1 MTQILNKGEYDD
13 LRKLQRYLAVIVSCL
28 LVFSSFPLAVD
39 AEEGGAPSP
48 NIIGIASDW
57 QGSVFG
63 DVGGDDKITPANFE
77 ITENPGGE
85 VTLRSSNDRGK
96 ISSSTEGIAYYFKEV
111 APDADFEL
119 TATAQVDAWTANNQV
134 SFGLMLRGNVLDNES
149 ASTFTGNYVA
159 AGALD
164 QKMKALHKSQGG
176 SLQKTEGF
184 ASASSPAPGE
194 EYRLSIKKSGSLY
207 VVKVGDESEA
217 ISDFTGDIRYA
228 GLYTARNTT
237 VTFKDV
243 KLSVEGTVELGD
255 WQFSAFGGNTS
266 DTKNPPPLEQSETS
280 ATLATYGGKIASG
293 DEGMSFYFKELPA
306 EANFEL
312 RAKARVISF
321 NSDSSISTP
330 NQKSFGLMLRDGVGA
345 HGDAGTATSN
355 YVAIGALD
363 TVMKGFFKREGV
375 QTKLNQ
381 LSDIHA
387 PAAGE
392 IYDLRI
398 KKSGA
403 TYLLSV
409 NQESETLMLENMFT
423 DTLFAGVYAARDA
436 AVAFSDIQF
445 RVENRTVSALSAD
458 SSAMA
463 KTSYLVGESLDLTG
477 LMVRA
482 QYSDGSEEE
491 LLPSE
496 YIVTGFDSSKVGPIE
511 ITIHYSGAT
520 ARVPLQIA
528 PLTVTSLAVKY
539 YPAKTVY
546 YLEDIFDPEGLV
558 VRAEYNNGFKTAELT
573 SDQYSLSIEGQQVT
587 EQSPYTFRQPGSV
600 EVAIMSEETPGLMA
614 AFDVTVKAA
623 ILTELEVRQQPE
635 QTVYFIGDALDL
647 DGLLLYAKYSD
658 GSEVRLMRGEY
669 SASFLDTATPGEKQV
684 TLQHKGLTASFS
696 VTVKVKELVGIEV
709 TNYPKTT
716 FDRGDAFEHAG
727 LKVSKV
733 FDNGDR
739 EELTDFTLDTSR
751 FDGQTAGAYEID
763 VIPADTS
770 ISPITYKVTVREE
783 LAPEWKFTN
792 FGQSTSA
799 KNNYATIHAD
809 GSIELV
815 AADGGKVT
823 GDHDGITYYYTELDA
838 AKDNFVLSADIQVVS
853 YAKNPH
859 DGQESFGL
867 MARDAIGVQGNT
879 SVFASNIAAVGGY
892 SGGTRDDNGTQL
904 FVRTGVETS
913 DGAGSQGIQKI
924 MLKNERPAVGNTHPA
939 APYRLTLAK
948 TNSGFTGK
956 LNDGQEEIIFTPDI
970 LNVQNSKMYV
980 GFYTARVATIVVSN
994 VDLTVTAADTDA
1006 PRVLPPAEPVEPRLD
1021 VLSLEKTPE
1030 TEYELVLR
1038 SNVDGTVMVKQ
1049 GHAVILQDA
1058 AAIAGQRLTIPAV
1071 LSAQGDTNFSIV
1083 LVPDDTQ
1090 KLTSYDKIVRN
1101 FSVTKKEYAAGEDII
1116 VSPNGTSGGDGTA
1129 ERPLDIDTA
1138 IDYVK
1143 AGQRIVLQ
1151 DGRYVRSSKIEI
1163 KKYNDGKP
1171 DAMKYLVA
1179 ADGARPVIDFDKKS
1193 EGVVLSGN
1201 YWHVLGLDFT
1211 RSAGNTKGF
1220 TVGGSHNIVEN
1231 SRFYANGDTGL
1242 QISRTD
1248 TSAQELAEW
1257 PSYNLI
1263 LNSTAFDN
1271 RDPSD
1276 NNADGFAAKLTSGVG
1291 NVFRGC
1297 LSHNNIDDGWDL
1309 YAKAGTG
1316 AIGAVLIESSAAFN
1330 NGFLTDGTVG
1340 AGDKNGFKL
1349 GGEGI
1354 HVLHEIRDS
1363 IAFGNGAY
1371 GFTSNSNPGV
1381 IAINNIGFN
1390 NDGGN
1395 LSFTTYSHITP
1406 DFTIDGFL
1414 SYRTADIAK
1423 DNYPAALAAD
1433 NNFMF
1438 DGKVSKNKSGKTLTD
1453 AQFASLDPVVS
1464 YERDIEGNVIWGE
1477 FLKFIGFQEPGNPG
1491 GGGPGGGDS
1500 GGGGSDGGN
1509 SGGGNPGSGNPSGGG
1524 SSGGASSAGNGSTGA
1539 GSTGDVGG
1547 MKPEDHSGKPSPGQ
1561 DIGHGD
1567 SGSDPSIPA
1576 RSAITLIDTAGHWA
1590 EASIREAVA
1599 RGFVNGYPDGSF
1611 KPNGAVTRAEFAV
1624 MLTKALQLSED
1635 AEAALELS
1643 FTDRESI
1650 RPWAQNAIVQA
1661 LQAGIIRGY
1670 EDGSFRPGKEVTRA
1684 EMMSMLA
1691 RAAGM
1696 KMGTGNVTSFADDE
1710 QIPAWAKGAVAAMQ
1724 EQGLI
1729 AGRDDNR
1736 FAPQETATRAEAIT
1750 IILRLLER
1758 Q

>member
-1 MTQILNKGEYDD
+1 M
-13 LRKLQRYLAVIVSCL
+13 RKLQRYVAVIVSCL
-28 LVFSSFPLAVD
+28 LIFSSFPLTV
-39 AEEGGAPSP
+39 GAAQGSDPSAGL
-48 NIIGIASDW
+48 IQITSDW
-57 QGSVFG
+57 RGSIFG
-63 DVGGDDKITPANFE
+63 DVGGADKITLANFE
-77 ITENPGGE
+77 IAENAGGT

-119 TATAQVDAWTANNQV
+119 TATAQVDAWTAHNQV
-134 SFGLMLRGNVLDNES
+134 SFGLMLRSNVLDNENDG
-149 ASTFTGNYVA
+149 AFTGDYVA

-164 QKMKALHKSQGG
+164 QKMKALHKSQAGG
-176 SLQKTEGF
+176 LQKIEAF
-184 ASASSPAPGE
+184 ASAASPAPGE

-207 VVKVGDESEA
+207 VVKIGDETAA
-217 ISDFTGDIRYA
+217 ITDFTGDTRYA
-228 GLYTARNTT
+228 GLYTARSAA

-243 KLSVEGTVELGD
+243 KLSVEGSVELGD

-266 DTKNPPPLEQSETS
+266 DAKNPPPLEQSETS
-280 ATLATYGGKIASG
+280 VTLATYGGKIASG

-306 EANFEL
+306 AANFEL
-312 RAKARVISF
+312 SAKARVVSF
-321 NSDSSISTP
+321 NSDSGISTP
-330 NQKSFGLMLRDGVGA
+330 NQKSFGLMLRDSVGA
-345 HGDAGTATSN
+345 HGDIGTMTSN

-363 TVMKGFFKREGV
+363 TVMKGFYKSQGA
-375 QTKLNQ
+375 QTKLSP
-381 LSDIHA
+381 LSGVPA

-392 IYDLRI
+392 VYDLRI

-409 NQESETLMLENMFT
+409 NQETETLMLPDMFM
-423 DTLFAGVYAARDA
+423 DTLFAGAYAARDA
-436 AVAFSDIQF
+436 TVAFSDIHF
-445 RVENRTVSALSAD
+445 RVENRTVSALLAD
-458 SSAMA
+458 AGAM

-477 LMVRA
+477 LAVTA
-482 QYSDGSEEE
+482 QYSDGSEEM
-491 LLPSE
+491 LLQSD
-496 YIVTGFDSSKVGPIE
+496 YIVTGFDSGQAGTNV
-511 ITIHYSGAT
+511 ITIHYNGAST
-520 ARVPLQIA
+520 TVPLQIV

-546 YLEDIFDPEGLV
+546 YLGDDFDPEGLV
-558 VRAEYNNGFKTAELT
+558 VRAEYNNGFKTAELKN
-573 SDQYSLSIEGQQVT
+573 DQYSLSIGGQQVT
-587 EQSPYTFRQPGSV
+587 KQSPYTFIQPGSV
-600 EVAIMSEETPGLMA
+600 EVAIMSEETPGVKTS
-614 AFDVTVKAA
+614 FDVTVKAA
-623 ILTELEVRQQPE
+623 ALMELEVRQQPE
-635 QTVYFIGDALDL
+635 KTVYFIGDALDL

-658 GSEVRLMRGEY
+658 GSEIRLMRGEY
-669 SASFLDTATPGEKQV
+669 TASSLDTAAPGQKRV
-684 TLQHKGLTASFS
+684 TLHHKGLTASFP

-727 LKVSKV
+727 LQVSKV

-751 FDGQTAGAYEID
+751 FDGQTAGIYEIG

-770 ISPITYKVTVREE
+770 ISPITYQVTVREK
-783 LAPEWKFTN
+783 LAPEWKFTH

-799 KNNYATIHAD
+799 KNNYVTIHDD

-815 AADGGKVT
+815 ASDGGKVT

-838 AKDNFVLSADIQVVS
+838 AQDNFVLSADIQVVS

-879 SVFASNIAAVGGY
+879 SVFASNIAAIGGY

-904 FVRTGVETS
+904 FVRTGVETP

-924 MLKNERPAVGNTHPA
+924 MLKNERPAAANTHPA

-956 LNDGQEEIIFTPDI
+956 LNNGQEEIIFTPDI
-970 LNVQNSKMYV
+970 LNVQDSKMYV
-980 GFYTARVATIVVSN
+980 GFYVARVATIVVSN
-994 VDLTVTAADTDA
+994 VDLSVTAADTDA
-1006 PRVLPPAEPVEPRLD
+1006 PRVVPPAEPVEPRLE
-1021 VLSLEKTPE
+1021 VLSLEKTPD
-1030 TEYELVLR
+1030 TDYELVLR
-1038 SNVDGTVMVKQ
+1038 PNVDGTVTVKQ
-1049 GHAVILQDA
+1049 GQTVILQDA
-1058 AAIAGQRLTIPAV
+1058 AANAHQRLTA
-1071 LSAQGDTNFSIV
+1071 SATLAAQSDTNFSIV
-1083 LVPDDTQ
+1083 FVPDDTQ

-1101 FSVTKKEYAAGEDII
+1101 FTVVVREYAAGKDII
-1116 VSPNGTSGGDGTA
+1116 VSPAGKNSGDGTA

-1138 IDYVK
+1138 IDFVK

-1163 KKYNDGKP
+1163 KKYNNGVP
-1171 DAMKYLVA
+1171 GAMKYLVA
-1179 ADGARPVIDFDKKS
+1179 ADGARPVIDFDKKT
-1193 EGVVLSGN
+1193 EGVVLSGD
-1201 YWHVLGLDFT
+1201 YWHVKGLDFT

-1248 TSAQELAEW
+1248 ASAQELADW

-1276 NNADGFAAKLTSGVG
+1276 NNADGFAAKLTAGVG

-1316 AIGAVLIESSAAFN
+1316 AIGAVVIENSAAFN

-1354 HVLHEIRDS
+1354 HVPHVIRNS

-1414 SYRTADIAK
+1414 SYRTVDIAK
-1423 DNYPAALAAD
+1423 DSYPAALAAD
-1433 NNFMF
+1433 NNYMF
-1438 DGKVSKNKSGKTLTD
+1438 DGKVSKNKSGQELTD
-1453 AQFASLDPVVS
+1453 ANFASLEPVVN
-1464 YERDIEGNVIWGE
+1464 YERDAEGNVIWGD

-1491 GGGPGGGDS
+1491 EGGPGGGDTGGGDS
-1500 GGGGSDGGN
+1500 GGGTPGGGN
-1509 SGGGNPGSGNPSGGG
+1509 SGGTPGG
-1524 SSGGASSAGNGSTGA
+1524 SSGGSSGSSTGTGSTGEP
-1539 GSTGDVGG
+1539 GSTQ
-1547 MKPEDHSGKPSPGQ
+1547 PEEGSSNPSPEQNG
-1561 DIGHGD
+1561 GNGD
-1567 SGSDPSIPA
+1567 PTSDPSKPA
-1576 RSAITLIDTAGHWA
+1576 TNIFADTAGHWA
-1590 EASIREAVA
+1590 ESRIQEAVA
-1599 RGFVNGYPDGSF
+1599 RGIVSGYPDGSF
-1611 KPNGAVTRAEFAV
+1611 RPNGAVTRAEFAV
-1624 MLTKALQLSED
+1624 MLTKGLKLSGS
-1635 AEAALELS
+1635 EAAASGLN
-1643 FTDRESI
+1643 FTDRDSI

-1661 LQAGIIRGY
+1661 LQAGIISGY
-1670 EDGSFRPGKEVTRA
+1670 EDGSFRPSRGVTRA

-1691 RAAGM
+1691 RAAGL
-1696 KMGTGNVTSFADDE
+1696 KPAVEAVTGFADDKE
-1710 QIPAWAKGAVAAMQ
+1710 IPTWAKGAVAAMQ

-1729 AGRDDNR
+1729 SGRDGNR
-1736 FAPQETATRAEAIT
+1736 FAPLETATRAEAVT
-1750 IILRLLER
+1750 VILRLLDR
-1758 Q
+1758 K

>member
-1 MTQILNKGEYDD
+1 M
-13 LRKLQRYLAVIVSCL
+13 AVFVSCL
-28 LVFSSFPLAVD
+28 LLLSSFPLTVGAVQGSD
-39 AEEGGAPSP
+39 SSAGLVQ
-48 NIIGIASDW
+48 ITSDW

-63 DVGGDDKITPANFE
+63 DVGGADKITPEHFGIAE
-77 ITENPGGE
+77 HAGGT

-111 APDADFEL
+111 APDANFEL
-119 TATAQVDAWTANNQV
+119 TATAQVDHWTAHNQV

-149 ASTFTGNYVA
+149 ISTFTGDYVA

-176 SLQKTEGF
+176 GLKKIEAF
-184 ASASSPAPGE
+184 ASAALPAPGE

-207 VVKVGDESEA
+207 VVQIGDETEA
-217 ISDFTGDIRYA
+217 ITDFTGDIRYA
-228 GLYTARNTT
+228 GLYTARNAT

-243 KLSVEGTVELGD
+243 KLSVEGSVQLGD
-255 WQFSAFGGNTS
+255 WEFSAFGANTS
-266 DTKNPPPLEQSETS
+266 ESKNPPPLEQSETS
-280 ATLATYGGKIASG
+280 ATLAVYGGKIASG

-306 EANFEL
+306 AANFEL
-312 RAKARVISF
+312 NAKARVISF
-321 NSDSSISTP
+321 NSDSTISTP
-330 NQKSFGLMLRDGVGA
+330 NQKSFGLMLRDSVGA
-345 HGDAGTATSN
+345 HGDSSTATAN

-363 TVMKGFFKREGV
+363 TVMKGFYKSQGT
-375 QTKLNQ
+375 QTKLGPTPGAN
-381 LSDIHA
+381 A

-392 IYDLRI
+392 VYDLRI

-409 NQESETLMLENMFT
+409 NQESETLLLGDMFT
-423 DTLFAGVYAARDA
+423 DTLYAGVYAARDA
-436 AVAFSDIQF
+436 KVAFSDIQF
-445 RVENRTVSALSAD
+445 RVESRTVSHLIAD
-458 SSAMA
+458 PSAM
-463 KTSYLVGESLDLTG
+463 KTSYLVGEGLDLTG
-477 LMVRA
+477 LTVKA
-482 QYSDGSEEE
+482 QYSDGSEEI
-491 LLPSE
+491 LPPGE
-496 YIVTGFDSSKVGPIE
+496 YIVTGFDSSQAGTNVV
-511 ITIHYSGAT
+511 TIHYNGASAT
-520 ARVPLQIA
+520 VALQIV

-546 YLEDIFDPEGLV
+546 YLGDAFDPEGLV
-558 VRAEYNNGFKTAELT
+558 VRADYNHGFKTAELT
-573 SDQYSLSIEGQQVT
+573 DDQYSLSIEGQPIT
-587 EQSPYTFRQPGSV
+587 EQSPFTFTQPGSV
-600 EVAIMSEETPGLMA
+600 EVMIMSEETPGVKA

-623 ILTELEVRQQPE
+623 ALTELEIRQLPE
-635 QTVYFIGDALDL
+635 QTVYFIGDSLDL

-669 SASFLDTATPGEKQV
+669 TASVLDTSAPGQKQV
-684 TLQHKGLTASFS
+684 TLQHKGQTVSFP

-709 TNYPKTT
+709 TNYPRTT
-716 FDRGDAFEHAG
+716 FNLGDAFEHEG

-733 FDNGDR
+733 FDNSDR

-751 FDGQTAGAYEID
+751 FDGQAAGVYEIS
-763 VIPADTS
+763 VIPGDAS
-770 ISPITYKVTVREE
+770 IRPITYKVTVREVS
-783 LAPEWKFTN
+783 APEWQTTY

-799 KNNYATIHAD
+799 KSNYATIHAD

-838 AKDNFVLSADIQVVS
+838 AKDNFVLSADIQVVA
-853 YAKNPH
+853 YAKNPN

-867 MARDAIGVQGNT
+867 MARDAIGVKGNS

-913 DGAGSQGIQKI
+913 DGAGSQGVQKI
-924 MLKNERPAVGNTHPA
+924 MLQNERPAAGNTHPA

-956 LNDGQEEIIFTPDI
+956 LNNGQEEIVFTPDI
-970 LNVQNSKMYV
+970 LNVQDSKMYV
-980 GFYTARVATIVVSN
+980 GFYTARVATIIVSN
-994 VDLTVTAADTDA
+994 VELTVTAADTDA
-1006 PRVLPPAEPVEPRLD
+1006 PRVVPPAEPVEPQLE

-1030 TEYELVLR
+1030 TDYELVLR
-1038 SNVDGTVMVKQ
+1038 ANVDGTVTVKQ
-1049 GHAVILQDA
+1049 GQTVIQQDA
-1058 AAIAGQRLTIPAV
+1058 AVEAGQRLAVPAA
-1071 LSAQGDTNFSIV
+1071 LAAQSDTNFSIV
-1083 LVPDDTQ
+1083 FVPDDTQ

-1101 FSVTKKEYAAGEDII
+1101 FTVEVREYAAGQDII
-1116 VSPNGTSGGDGTA
+1116 VSPTGTSGGDGTA
-1129 ERPLDIDTA
+1129 DRPLDIDTA

-1143 AGQRIVLQ
+1143 PGQRIVLQ
-1151 DGRYVRSSKIEI
+1151 DGRYLRSSKIEI

-1171 DAMKYLVA
+1171 GAMKYLTA
-1179 ADGARPVIDFDKKS
+1179 AEGARPVIDFDKKT
-1193 EGVVLSGN
+1193 EGVVLSGD
-1201 YWHVLGLDFT
+1201 YWHIKGLDFT

-1248 TSAQELAEW
+1248 PSAQDPAEW

-1309 YAKAGTG
+1309 YTKAGTG
-1316 AIGAVLIESSAAFN
+1316 AIGAVVIENSAAFN

-1354 HVLHEIRDS
+1354 HVPHVIRNS

-1381 IAINNIGFN
+1381 IAINNTGFN

-1414 SYRTADIAK
+1414 SYRTIDIAK
-1423 DNYPAALAAD
+1423 DNYPASNAAD

-1438 DGKVSKNKSGKTLTD
+1438 DGKVSKNKSGKELTD
-1453 AQFASLDPVVS
+1453 ASFASLEPVVS
-1464 YERDIEGNVIWGE
+1464 YERDAEGNVIWGD
-1477 FLKFIGFQEPGNPG
+1477 FLRFIGFQEPGNPG
-1491 GGGPGGGDS
+1491 ENPDGGDNGGENPGGGT
-1500 GGGGSDGGN
+1500 
-1509 SGGGNPGSGNPSGGG
+1509 PGEG
-1524 SSGGASSAGNGSTGA
+1524 SSGGSWSSGSTGT
-1539 GSTGDVGG
+1539 GSTGGTGG
-1547 MKPEDHSGKPSPGQ
+1547 EKPEDSSDQSSPGSG
-1561 DIGHGD
+1561 DHGNE
-1567 SGSDPSIPA
+1567 PAIPA
-1576 RSAITLIDTAGHWA
+1576 RPSAVAFTDTDGHWA
-1590 EASIREAVA
+1590 EASIREAAA
-1599 RGFVNGYPDGSF
+1599 RGFVNGYPDGTF

-1624 MLTKALQLSED
+1624 MLTKAFKLGEVG
-1635 AEAALELS
+1635 EAASELS
-1643 FTDRESI
+1643 FTDQGSI
-1650 RPWAQNAIVQA
+1650 RPWARNAIAQA
-1661 LQAGIIRGY
+1661 LQAGIVSGY
-1670 EDGSFRPGKEVTRA
+1670 EDGSFRPAKAVTRA
-1684 EMMSMLA
+1684 EMTSMLA
-1691 RAAGM
+1691 RAAGL
-1696 KMGTGNVTSFADDE
+1696 KPAAGNATSFADDKE
-1710 QIPAWAKGAVAAMQ
+1710 IPAWAKEAVAAMQ
-1724 EQGLI
+1724 KQGLA
-1729 AGRDDNR
+1729 AGRDGNR
-1736 FAPQETATRAEAIT
+1736 FAPQETATRAEAVT
-1750 IILRLLER
+1750 MILRLLDR
-1758 Q
+1758 A